1 MLEINHDIRRATCN
15 YVFTEYEMGN
25 CPEGEEKD
33 GDYVIKSVNLDIT
46 VKLLSVMVVVPLILK
61 T

>member
-1 MLEINHDIRRATCN
+1 MF
-15 YVFTEYEMGN
+15 FTEYEMGN